1 MARLEQAS
9 QARDAVLESLIGQ
22 VDIEVPEHLLNSEI
36 DVRRKQIAEQ
46 LGQAGLTVEQYLADI
61 AEDQT
66 EDEFWADLEQRGEQ
80 ALKAQIILDKV
91 ADEGAIDVDQN
102 HLTQHILRKA
112 QTEGVAP
119 QQIADHLKEH
129 PHHIEEYMLEI
140 RRGKALAMIVESAT
154 VTDSNG
160 SVVPLEN
167 LHEDG
172 SLREP
177 EAEPAEDDAAEDD
190 EESAEPAPTT
200 SA

>member
-1 MARLEQAS
+1 
-9 QARDAVLESLIGQ
+9 
-22 VDIEVPEHLLNSEI
+22 
-36 DVRRKQIAEQ
+36 
-46 LGQAGLTVEQYLADI
+46 
-61 AEDQT
+61 
-66 EDEFWADLEQRGEQ
+66 
-80 ALKAQIILDKV
+80 
-91 ADEGAIDVDQN
+91 
-102 HLTQHILRKA
+102 
-112 QTEGVAP
+112 
-119 QQIADHLKEH
+119 
-129 PHHIEEYMLEI
+129 
-140 RRGKALAMIVESAT
+140 MIVESAT

>member
-1 MARLEQAS
+1 
-9 QARDAVLESLIGQ
+9 
-22 VDIEVPEHLLNSEI
+22 
-36 DVRRKQIAEQ
+36 
-46 LGQAGLTVEQYLADI
+46 
-61 AEDQT
+61 
-66 EDEFWADLEQRGEQ
+66 
-80 ALKAQIILDKV
+80 
-91 ADEGAIDVDQN
+91 
-102 HLTQHILRKA
+102 
-112 QTEGVAP
+112 
-119 QQIADHLKEH
+119 
-129 PHHIEEYMLEI
+129 MLEI